1 MELKTIRVKDLRPGD
16 GFMGEELRP
25 GRTPN
30 RVPTMEKV
38 ESVTPCYGGTST
50 EYVCESGRL
59 YFSRSLT
66 DIDVWR

>member
-1 MELKTIRVKDLRPGD
+1 MELKTIRIRDLRPGD

-25 GRTPN
+25 GRNPS
-30 RVPTMEKV
+30 RVPAMEKV
-38 ESVTPCYGGTST
+38 VSVTSCYGDTST

-59 YFSRSLT
+59 YFGRGDS